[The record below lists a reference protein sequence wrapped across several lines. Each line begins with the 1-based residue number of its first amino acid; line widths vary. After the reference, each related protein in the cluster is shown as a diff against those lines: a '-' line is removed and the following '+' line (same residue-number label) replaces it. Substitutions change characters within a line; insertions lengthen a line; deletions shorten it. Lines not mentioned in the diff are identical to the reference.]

1 MKTKKPPLDGI
12 RVTDFCWAWAGPY
25 GALQLAHLGAEVIR
39 IESTTRMCPSRLIP
53 PWADNI
59 KEGFNRSGYFNQYNQ
74 GKRSLT
80 LNLKTPEGIAIAK
93 KLVAKSD
100 IVIENFAGGVIDKMG
115 LGYEVLRTV
124 KPDIIM
130 ASLSGYGATGPE
142 KSYVSYGP
150 PQVALSGMSSLTG
163 YQGGPPL
170 QAGFSYG
177 DPNGGV
183 HGTFAIMCALLHRA
197 KTGEGQYIDLSQR
210 EAMAM
215 VLPEALLD
223 QIMNGTQ
230 PPRNGNRDPYM
241 APHGVFRCQ
250 GEDRWVSIAV
260 RNDEEWKR
268 FGTAIGQE
276 GLSRDP
282 RFATLA
288 ARKENEDALEN
299 LVTAWTQE
307 HSAEEVTQCLQAAG
321 IAAYPALDG
330 KDLLANAH
338 VEQRGFFVELNHPEV
353 GKRRHL
359 GIPWKMSRT
368 PCAVQ
373 RPAPCLGQDT
383 DYVLQ
388 DVLGL
393 SQQDIASLKEK
404 EVLV

>member
-1 MKTKKPPLDGI
+1 MAKAPLEGV
-12 RVTDFCWAWAGPY
+12 RVADFCWAWAGPY

-59 KEGFNRSGYFNQYNQ
+59 QQGYNRSGYFNQYNQ

-80 LNLKTPEGIAIAK
+80 LNLKTPEGLDIAK

-100 IVIENFAGGVIDKMG
+100 VVMENFAGGVMEKMG
-115 LGYEVLRTV
+115 LGYDVLRAI

-142 KSYVSYGP
+142 KGYVSYGP

-163 YQGGPPL
+163 YRDGPPL

-183 HGTFAIMCALLHRA
+183 HGTFAVMCALLHRA
-197 KTGEGQYIDLSQR
+197 KTGEGQYVDLSQR
-210 EAMAM
+210 EACAM
-215 VLPEALLD
+215 LLPEALMD
-223 QIMNGTQ
+223 YVMNKTQ

-241 APHGVFRCQ
+241 APHGVFRSR

-260 RNDEEWKR
+260 RTDDEWRKMCAVMGHAEL
-268 FGTAIGQE
+268 AHD
-276 GLSRDP
+276 S

-288 ARKENEDALEN
+288 ARKENEDALEAV
-299 LVTAWTQE
+299 VTSWTE
-307 HSAEEVTQCLQAAG
+307 SCSAEEATQRLQQAG
-321 IAAYPALDG
+321 IPSYPSLDG
-330 KDLLANAH
+330 RDMITNPQAEA
-338 VEQRGFFVELNHPEV
+338 RGFFVELPHPEV
-353 GKRRHL
+353 GVRRHL
-359 GIPWKMSRT
+359 GIPWQMSHT
-368 PCAVQ
+368 PCEIR
-373 RPAPCLGQDT
+373 RPAPLLGQDT
-383 DYVLQ
+383 DYVLEHI
-388 DVLGL
+388 LGL
-393 SQQDIASLKEK
+393 RGEEIANLREK